1 MKKTMIFK
9 KIAKKLLSKSPSL
22 NTAVQTKKF
31 ELAHKQDFSNL
42 EDYEKDLLI
51 QVRDN
56 SIKKVSGAEMTILPA
71 IKNAYLFKLLL
82 ILRR

>member
-42 EDYEKDLLI
+42 EDYEK
-51 QVRDN
+51 RPTY
-56 SIKKVSGAEMTILPA
+56 SS
-71 IKNAYLFKLLL
+71 
-82 ILRR
+82 